1 MSQSNL
7 ECCLTVNLTYL
18 FRTYRAYYWYGV
30 DVFKICPRCS
40 VLSLHCNLVYFD
52 TTPFAVF
59 HLDQSV
65 YFSGSLWDFL
75 SYGRKLE
82 APALVFEY
90 LRTDIY
96 SSNMNKVGLLH
107 PTPVYPVLHM
117 TVYKL
122 LLQCFSYRTSQV
134 YITSVSTH
142 FHERT
147 EYHYFI
153 YLFICLK
160 VLNISAEEQ
169 TSFSI
174 KKLYSCVV
182 NMFIVR

>member
-18 FRTYRAYYWYGV
+18 CRTYGAYYWYGV
-30 DVFKICPRCS
+30 DVFKICPRYS
-40 VLSLHCNLVYFD
+40 VLSLHCNLVYFN

-65 YFSGSLWDFL
+65 SFSFL

-90 LRTDIY
+90 LRTIIY

-134 YITSVSTH
+134 YIHVTSVSTH

-147 EYHYFI
+147 
-153 YLFICLK
+153 
-160 VLNISAEEQ
+160 
-169 TSFSI
+169 
-174 KKLYSCVV
+174 
-182 NMFIVR
+182 